1 MKLFV
6 DTGAWY
12 ALYNDVDDYH
22 HQALAFLQELVGQKS
37 WLFTSDYVFDETVT
51 LLRARLGHKKAVD
64 FGQWIRQ
71 SELVRMLDVDQKVRE
86 ATWEMFVRY
95 RDKDFSFTDC
105 TSFVLMRQLRLTDA
119 FALDDHFEQM
129 GFVMWPRTD

>member
-12 ALYNDVDDYH
+12 ALYNDMDDYH
-22 HQALAFLQELVGQKS
+22 PQAAAFLQELVGQRS

-64 FGQWIRQ
+64 FGQWVQQ
-71 SELVRMLDVDQKVRE
+71 SRLVRMLDVNLKVRE
-86 ATWEMFVRY
+86 AAWEMFVRY
-95 RDKDFSFTDC
+95 HDKAFSFTDC

-119 FALDDHFEQM
+119 FALDNHFEQM
-129 GFVMWPRTD
+129 GFAMWPRVD